1 MNAALLVLHV
11 LIAAGLIAIVLL
23 QKSEGGALGMG
34 GGGGMMTGRGTA
46 NLLTR
51 MTMWLAGAFFATSVL
66 LALIA
71 TQGSRQRSI
80 FDPQP
85 VQPGQTGVPKPG
97 QPPGQAPAVPSP
109 GGSGAPAP
117 NAPKAPGPALP
128 TPPK

>member
-11 LIAAGLIAIVLL
+11 LIAAALVAVVLV

-51 MTMWLAGAFFATSVL
+51 MTTWLAGAFFATSII

-71 TQGSRQRSI
+71 NQGSRQRSI
-80 FDPQP
+80 FDPKQVP
-85 VQPGQTGVPKPG
+85 PGATG
-97 QPPGQAPAVPSP
+97 QPRPGPSAPGAPS
-109 GGSGAPAP
+109 APAP
-117 NAPKAPGPALP
+117 GGPGKSAPNGQKTPGPALP